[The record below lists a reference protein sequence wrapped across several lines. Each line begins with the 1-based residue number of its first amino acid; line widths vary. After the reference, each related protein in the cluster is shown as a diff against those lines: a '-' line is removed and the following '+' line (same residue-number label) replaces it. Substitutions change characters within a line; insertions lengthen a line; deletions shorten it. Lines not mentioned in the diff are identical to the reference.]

1 MQHGKLVEEAINH
14 GRTVKGIQAMPLPQ
28 PRNQQ
33 HYISAVLTPPPG
45 VRPNALPAA
54 EVER

>member
-1 MQHGKLVEEAINH
+1 MQHGKLVEAAITH
-14 GRTVKGIQAMPLPQ
+14 GRSVKGIQAMPTPR

-33 HYISAVLTPPPG
+33 HYSSAIVTPPPG

-54 EVER
+54 DVPR